1 MPRIAPADL
10 ERLKN
15 EISVQRLVEASGVA
29 LKKSGK
35 DWLGKCPFHDDG
47 EPSLVVTP
55 VKNLWHCF
63 GCQVGGGPI
72 DWVIKTRGVS
82 FRHAVELLNDG
93 SFLAAKDENCAP
105 SVTPITRST
114 VRTLAMPVSLNAD
127 DQRLLDETAQYYHE
141 RLKQSTEG
149 LAYLQSRG
157 LNHPELIDTFKLGLA
172 DRTLGLRLPEKNR
185 KAGADIRARLQAI
198 GLLRESGHEHFNGSV
213 VIPIRNA
220 HGHVVEMYGRK
231 VRDDLRVG
239 TPKHLYLPGP
249 HAGIFNAVALGAS
262 TEIILCEALIDA
274 LTFWCAGYRNV
285 TSSFGIEGFTDE
297 LLAAF
302 KTHSTERVLIAY
314 DRDEAGERAAQ
325 KLAERLMAQGI
336 ECYRVQFPK
345 GMDANEVALKM
356 QPADKALGVLLRKAV
371 WLGGGAKSARQNGS
385 TQAPIHLVASEENP
399 PLPALS
405 LAAKNGAHESLAAK
419 EKNSGKTAEKATEKA
434 AENTTA
440 PEQLA
445 HIIAAP
451 LPASPLPTM
460 SPASSETAAPS
471 GTSDADLILQFEARR
486 YRVRGWQ
493 KPLNPEALKINLLAS
508 CGERF
513 HVDTLDLYS
522 AKARAAFIKLAG
534 IELGESEETL
544 KHDLGRVLLK
554 LEALQSEQLKAV
566 LKKDD
571 QAPSLTS
578 QEHAAALDLLTD
590 PKLLERI
597 AVDFAAL
604 GVVGEKTN
612 TLMGYIAVV
621 SRLLERPLA
630 VIIQSSSA
638 AGKSSLMDAVLSLVP
653 AQAQVRYSAMTGQSL
668 FYMGQTSLKNK
679 ILAIAEEEG
688 ASNAGYAL
696 KLLQS
701 DGQVTM
707 ASTGKD
713 PNTGLLVTHEYKVE
727 GPVMLF
733 LTTTAIDIDE
743 ELMNRCIVLTV
754 NESREQTRAIHALQR
769 KRQTLEGLLLSAGK
783 QAIQALHQ
791 NAQRLLQPL
800 AVVNPFAEQL
810 TFLDEKTR
818 TRRDHMKY
826 LSLIHA
832 ITLLHQYQREVKAIE
847 HRGQWLKYIEV
858 TRQDIALANQLAHET
873 LGRTLDELPPQT
885 RRLLGLIYAWVK
897 AQAQSQGIA
906 QKELRFTR
914 KEVRELSGWGDTQC
928 RVHLERLVQMEYLM
942 VSSGHKG
949 RRGQVFEY
957 ELLYQGEAE
966 HTGEHGQGN
975 KFLMGLLDLE
985 TLGLENP
992 APEKAT
998 ITTQSSRG
1006 VEPQFAGQGETQ
1018 AGLLRPENG
1027 ANAAGLRVE
1036 QMTGLPRQD
1045 AELDEIQ
1052 ADALQNA
1059 LVTKT
1064 NGAVLSYPS
1073 LVASV
1078 VDANTLGAANT
1089 LAALA

>member
-1 MPRIAPADL
+1 VPYFKLFSNGVYKTHLRRNGMPRIPDAQL
-10 ERLKN
+10 ERLKQ
-15 EISVQRLVEASGVA
+15 EISVQRLVEASGVG

-35 DWLGKCPFHDDG
+35 DWLGKCPFHEDG
-47 EPSLVVTP
+47 EPSLVITP
-55 VKNLWHCF
+55 TKNLWHCF
-63 GCQVGGGPI
+63 GCQLGGGPI

-82 FRHAVELLNDG
+82 FRHAVELLNEG
-93 SFLAAKDENCAP
+93 SFLAAKDENLAP
-105 SVTPITRST
+105 PVARST
-114 VRTLAMPVSLNAD
+114 VRTLPMPVTMNTD
-127 DQRLLDETAQYYHE
+127 DQRLLDETLSYYHE
-141 RLKQSTEG
+141 RLKQSAEG

-157 LNHPELIDTFKLGLA
+157 LNHPELIQTFKLGLA

-185 KAGADIRARLQAI
+185 KAGADIRARLQTI

-213 VIPIRNA
+213 VIPIFNA
-220 HGHVVEMYGRK
+220 QGHVVEVYGRK

-249 HAGIFNAVALGAS
+249 HVGIFNAVALSAS
-262 TEIILCEALIDA
+262 KEIILCEALIDA

-285 TSSFGIEGFTDE
+285 TSSYGIEGFTDE

-302 KTHSTERVLIAY
+302 KAHGTERILIAY
-314 DRDEAGERAAQ
+314 DRDEAGERAAN
-325 KLAERLMAQGI
+325 KLAERLIGEGL
-336 ECYRVQFPK
+336 ECYRIEFPK
-345 GMDANEVALKM
+345 AMDANEYALRM
-356 QPADKALGVLLRKAV
+356 QPADKALGLLIRKAV
-371 WLGGGAKSARQNGS
+371 WLGKDKSSSKKPPS
-385 TQAPIHLVASEENP
+385 TLP
-399 PLPALS
+399 P
-405 LAAKNGAHESLAAK
+405 SLAAK
-419 EKNSGKTAEKATEKA
+419 EEVNDEAKDQKPAIE
-434 AENTTA
+434 
-440 PEQLA
+440 
-445 HIIAAP
+445 IAAP
-451 LPASPLPTM
+451 LQASTVQASPMPSIT
-460 SPASSETAAPS
+460 SSSQTAPHTEPLAATPE
-471 GTSDADLILQFEARR
+471 GDLIVQFDARR
-486 YRVRGWQ
+486 YRIRGWQ

-534 IELGESEETL
+534 IELGESEEIL

-571 QAPSLTS
+571 QGPTLTS
-578 QEHAAALDLLTD
+578 EEHAAALNLLTD
-590 PKLLERI
+590 PNLLERI
-597 AVDFAAL
+597 AADFTAL

-621 SRLLERPLA
+621 SRQLERPLA

-638 AGKSSLMDAVLSLVP
+638 AGKSSLMDAVLALVP
-653 AQAQVRYSAMTGQSL
+653 PEAQVRYSAMTGQSL

-743 ELMNRCIVLTV
+743 ELLNRCIVLTV

-769 KRQTLEGLLLSAGK
+769 KRQTLEGLLMSAGK
-783 QAIQALHQ
+783 EAVMSLHQ

-800 AVVNPFAEQL
+800 AVVNPYAEQL

-826 LSLIHA
+826 LNLINA
-832 ITLLHQYQREVKAIE
+832 VTLLHQYQREIKAVE

-858 TRQDIALANQLAHET
+858 SVKDIEIANQLAHDI

-885 RRLLGLIYAWVK
+885 RRLLGVIYAWV
-897 AQAQSQGIA
+897 QAQCKAKGIEQTA
-906 QKELRFTR
+906 LRFTR
-914 KEVRELSGWGDTQC
+914 KDVREMSGWGDTQC
-928 RVHLERLVQMEYLM
+928 RVHLERLAQMEYLM
-942 VSSGHKG
+942 AGSG

-957 ELLYQGEAE
+957 ELLYKGE
-966 HTGEHGQGN
+966 GEQSNSQHN
-975 KFLMGLLDLE
+975 RFLMGLLDIDNVAHVDANANDNE
-985 TLGLENP
+985 HTS
-992 APEKAT
+992 
-998 ITTQSSRG
+998 TTQSSRG
-1006 VEPQFAGQGETQ
+1006 KEAQFAGQGDDL
-1018 AGLLRPENG
+1018 AGLLRPQSG
-1027 ANAAGLRVE
+1027 LKTGSLRVDQPMLSPMQE
-1036 QMTGLPRQD
+1036 AGF
-1045 AELDEIQ
+1045 DEIT
-1052 ADALQNA
+1052 ANEL
-1059 LVTKT
+1059 KT
-1064 NGAVLSYPS
+1064 AVIANKSAAVLSYPS
-1073 LVASV
+1073 SSLAASV
-1078 VDANTLGAANT
+1078 
-1089 LAALA
+1089 

>member
-1 MPRIAPADL
+1 MPRIPDAQL
-10 ERLKN
+10 ERLKQ
-15 EISVQRLVEASGVA
+15 EISVQRLVEASGVG

-35 DWLGKCPFHDDG
+35 DWLGKCPFHEDG
-47 EPSLVVTP
+47 EPSLVITP
-55 VKNLWHCF
+55 TKNLWHCF
-63 GCQVGGGPI
+63 GCQLGGGPI

-93 SFLAAKDENCAP
+93 SFLAATSAAKDENCAIP
-105 SVTPITRST
+105 VARST
-114 VRTLAMPVSLNAD
+114 VRTLPMPVTMNAD
-127 DQRLLDETAQYYHE
+127 DQRLLDETLAYYHE
-141 RLKQSTEG
+141 RLKQSSEG

-157 LNHPELIDTFKLGLA
+157 LNHPELIQTFKLGLA

-213 VIPIRNA
+213 VIPIFNA
-220 HGHVVEMYGRK
+220 QGNVVEVYGRK

-249 HAGIFNAVALGAS
+249 HVGIFNAVALSAS
-262 TEIILCEALIDA
+262 KEIILCEALIDA

-285 TSSFGIEGFTDE
+285 TSSYGIEGFTDE

-302 KTHSTERVLIAY
+302 KTYGTERILIAY
-314 DRDEAGERAAQ
+314 DRDEAGERSAN
-325 KLAERLMAQGI
+325 KLAERLMGEGL
-336 ECYRVQFPK
+336 ECYRIEFPK
-345 GMDANEVALKM
+345 AMDANEYALRM
-356 QPADKALGVLLRKAV
+356 QPADKALGLLIRKAV
-371 WLGGGAKSARQNGS
+371 WLGKDKNSDKNPDKSLNKKLPS
-385 TQAPIHLVASEENP
+385 TLP
-399 PLPALS
+399 P
-405 LAAKNGAHESLAAK
+405 SLAAK
-419 EKNSGKTAEKATEKA
+419 EEVNEEAKDQKPVIE
-434 AENTTA
+434 
-440 PEQLA
+440 
-445 HIIAAP
+445 IAAP
-451 LPASPLPTM
+451 LQASTVQASPMPSITSTPQIGLHTEPQTE
-460 SPASSETAAPS
+460 PLAATPE
-471 GTSDADLILQFEARR
+471 GDLILQFDARR

-534 IELGESEETL
+534 IELGESEEVL

-554 LEALQSEQLKAV
+554 LEALQSEQLKKV

-571 QAPSLTS
+571 QGPTLTS
-578 QEHAAALDLLTD
+578 EEHAAALNLLTD
-590 PKLLERI
+590 PNLLDRI
-597 AVDFAAL
+597 AADFTAL
-604 GVVGEKTN
+604 GVVGEKAN

-621 SRLLERPLA
+621 SRQLERPLA

-638 AGKSSLMDAVLSLVP
+638 AGKSSLMDAVLALVP
-653 AQAQVRYSAMTGQSL
+653 PEAQVRYSAMTGQSL

-743 ELMNRCIVLTV
+743 ELLNRCIVLTV

-769 KRQTLEGLLLSAGK
+769 KRQTLEGLLMSAGK
-783 QAIQALHQ
+783 EVVMSLHQ

-800 AVVNPFAEQL
+800 AVVNPYAERL

-826 LSLIHA
+826 LNLINA
-832 ITLLHQYQREVKAIE
+832 VTLLHQYQREVKAIE
-847 HRGQWLKYIEV
+847 HHGKWLKYIEV
-858 TRQDIALANQLAHET
+858 SVKDIEIANHLAHDI

-885 RRLLGLIYAWVK
+885 RRLLRVIYAWVQVQCK
-897 AQAQSQGIA
+897 AKGIE
-906 QKELRFTR
+906 QTGLRFTR
-914 KEVRELSGWGDTQC
+914 KDVREMSGWGDTQC
-928 RVHLERLVQMEYLM
+928 RVHLERLAQMEYVM
-942 VSSGHKG
+942 ASSG

-957 ELLYQGEAE
+957 ELLYKGEGGQV
-966 HTGEHGQGN
+966 GEQN
-975 KFLMGLLDLE
+975 NSQNNRFLMGLLDV
-985 TLGLENP
+985 ENV
-992 APEKAT
+992 AHVEANT
-998 ITTQSSRG
+998 NDNEHTSTTQSSRG
-1006 VEPQFAGQGETQ
+1006 KEAEFAGQGESLAGKGDDL
-1018 AGLLRPENG
+1018 AGLLRPQSG
-1027 ANAAGLRVE
+1027 LKTGSLRVDQPALSPGQE
-1036 QMTGLPRQD
+1036 AGF
-1045 AELDEIQ
+1045 DEIMPT
-1052 ADALQNA
+1052 DVQNTLLA
-1059 LVTKT
+1059 NKSA
-1064 NGAVLSYPS
+1064 AVLSYPS
-1073 LVASV
+1073 SSLAASV
-1078 VDANTLGAANT
+1078 
-1089 LAALA
+1089 